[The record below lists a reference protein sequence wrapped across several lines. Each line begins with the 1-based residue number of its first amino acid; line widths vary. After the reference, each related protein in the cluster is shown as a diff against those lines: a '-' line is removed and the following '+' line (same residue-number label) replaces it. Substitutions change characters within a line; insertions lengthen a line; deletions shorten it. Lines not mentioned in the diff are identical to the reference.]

1 MPAVQRAPEMMS
13 AFDHYRHH
21 DGRGTV
27 YRISPDGRLLDESG
41 AARVGLERRAE
52 LSVGVVF

>member
-1 MPAVQRAPEMMS
+1 MPADVLAAMPLSTLTPDSLLDAVESIGVR
-13 AFDHYRHH
+13 
-21 DGRGTV
+21 
-27 YRISPDGRLLDESG
+27 PDGRLLDESG